1 MRSFAVYQIIATL
14 SALALFTLP
23 SGTQALP
30 VRGALGQL
38 GTRARAAKRASIHN
52 AAHFNAGAAVQK
64 RFKIATA
71 SKDNTLPVNPK
82 QEQLLLKK
90 TEKKPVSASVQYKR
104 DAGVVAD
111 PAPVVEAANSDEPS
125 Q

>member
-71 SKDNTLPVNPK
+71 SK
-82 QEQLLLKK
+82 EK